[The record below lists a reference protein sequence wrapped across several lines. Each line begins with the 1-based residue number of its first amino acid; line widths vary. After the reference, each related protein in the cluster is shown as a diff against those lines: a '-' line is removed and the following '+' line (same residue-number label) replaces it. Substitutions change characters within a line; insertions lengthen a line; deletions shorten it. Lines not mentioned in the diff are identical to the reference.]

1 MDKTLDNLREMGIRL
16 NKAVSGYWWVV
27 WTILTPI
34 ASLVSNTLLLL
45 LLSIP
50 GASLAYC
57 NCSAAVSIRAACQ
70 THNRPLDYGRPG
82 CLAYPWSTDSIRSV
96 IN

>member
-1 MDKTLDNLREMGIRL
+1 MVLSWVYGMDKTLDNLREMGIRL

-45 LLSIP
+45 SIP
-50 GASLAYC
+50 GGLPRLLQLFS
-57 NCSAAVSIRAACQ
+57 
-70 THNRPLDYGRPG
+70 GRFH
-82 CLAYPWSTDSIRSV
+82 
-96 IN
+96 